1 VTAVQLTPPFQRL
14 SKLPAISTHIERLR
28 YAAIWVGEVNIVD
41 SVVPASIVACSTDS
55 IMIGTLFNVYTRA
68 PTNVVLSGAGL
79 AHAAP
84 GRVALVLGASSP
96 LLVERWNGIP
106 YARPYDRV
114 RDYMNFLRAAFSG
127 ERVKG
132 EFQTFTSS
140 GFSLDDPPSTP
151 PTVFVAAAMPRMM
164 ALASDEADGVV
175 LNWVAPD
182 DLDHFH
188 SLRCPRDRVWLS
200 MIVCPTRDRTF
211 LDSSVRPLIA
221 DYLAIPAYANLQRRA
236 GRGSALEPMWERRAA
251 GDRSGARSQLP
262 NSVIDELVVSGEPE
276 ECGRWIRNAERRHG
290 IQIIATILMPE
301 GMEYH
306 DVLARIS
313 LEHHKRQDTDPGTSQ
328 SR

>member
-1 VTAVQLTPPFQRL
+1 VTAIQLTPPAQRL
-14 SKLPAISTHIERLR
+14 AKLPAISHHIERLR
-28 YAAIWVGEVNIVD
+28 YTAIWIGEVNIVD

-106 YARPYDRV
+106 YVRPYDRV
-114 RDYMNFLRAAFSG
+114 SDYLKFLRSAFSG
-127 ERVKG
+127 ERVKA
-132 EFQTFTSS
+132 EFRTFTSS

-151 PTVFVAAAMPRMM
+151 PMVFVAAAMPRMM
-164 ALASDEADGVV
+164 ALASDQADGVV
-175 LNWVAPD
+175 LNWMAPH
-182 DLDHFH
+182 DLDHFD
-188 SLRCPRDRVWLS
+188 SLRCQRDRVWLS
-200 MIVCPTRDRTF
+200 MIVSPTKDRTV

-221 DYLAIPAYANLQRRA
+221 KYLAIPAYANLQRRA
-236 GRGSALEPMWERRAA
+236 GRGPALESMWKRWAA
-251 GDRSGARSQLP
+251 SDGAGARSQLP

-276 ECGRWIRNAERRHG
+276 ECGRWIRSAERHHG
-290 IQIIATILMPE
+290 IHIVATILMPE
-301 GMEYH
+301 GMDYH

-313 LEHHKRQDTDPGTSQ
+313 AEPNKR
-328 SR
+328 